1 MSGTATKVIGALVA
15 LMVVLC
21 IGSFWV
27 GAWVEQAFSESAARA
42 ARYGITMKVVDYQR
56 GLFGA
61 TARSEVVLPKS
72 LGKESLLFFDHDIQ
86 HGPLPILFG
95 AARIHSRL
103 TALPDEYAR
112 IFDGDPFADKTVIEV
127 ETTVGWGG
135 GLHHRFKS
143 PGFEARS
150 REGRKIVWG
159 GFDGEI
165 DTDSNQ
171 TRFQTKLHFAGLNWE
186 GFQVGEASFDNDLAW
201 NDEFGQ
207 ASGTSNLTLEKF
219 VYSSKNADNSTFA
232 VDMGKSRAETEI
244 SVGDDGAPKTKTG
257 LTVTKIAVTEGDVAQ
272 TIDDIKLALL
282 TENIDIGA
290 VIEAV
295 SSDQDENVDIA
306 LLDAMSQAARE
317 QTEEEKNGG
326 AWPRVPQPPA
336 AAPENANNKDANDE
350 TVADVGDE
358 SAFMTAL
365 LQRKPTLSIEDFRA
379 HWRGGEV
386 AGLFRIGYVGN
397 ASPGCGGGAAAPGD
411 TDLFTG
417 LFSKAN
423 YTVELHLPRAVAV
436 DLLSSANVDAE
447 DSEAGDLANQS
458 ITEMLQDGL
467 LVEKNGVL
475 NLAVSS
481 ENCVRNLNGKPFVDD
496 AVLLKLWGLWPFS
509 SDADQAFGN
518 EDGAA
523 ADDGN

>member
-15 LMVVLC
+15 LVVVLC

-27 GAWVEQAFSESAARA
+27 GAWVEQAFSESVARTT
-42 ARYGITMKVVDYQR
+42 RYGFTMKVVDYQR

-72 LGKESLLFFDHDIQ
+72 LGKESSLFFDHDIQ

-112 IFDGDPFADKTVIEV
+112 IFEGDPFAGKTVIEV

-135 GLHHRFKS
+135 GLHHRFNS
-143 PGFEARS
+143 PGFEAKG
-150 REGRKIVWG
+150 REGQKIVWG

-171 TRFQTKLHFAGLNWE
+171 TRFRTKLHFAGLSGE
-186 GFQVGEASFDNDLAW
+186 GFQVGEVLLDNNLAW
-201 NDEFGQ
+201 DDEFGQ

-244 SVGDDGAPKTKTG
+244 SVGDEGAPKTKTD

-295 SSDQDENVDIA
+295 SVDQDENADIA

-317 QTEEEKNGG
+317 QTEEENAGG
-326 AWPRVPQPPA
+326 TRPPASQPPA
-336 AAPENANNKDANDE
+336 AANDKEGAETAADA
-350 TVADVGDE
+350 GDE

-379 HWRGGEV
+379 HWREGEV
-386 AGLFRIGYVGN
+386 TGLFRIGYVGD
-397 ASPGCGGGAAAPGD
+397 ASPGCGGGAAAALGD

-436 DLLSSANVDAE
+436 DLLTSTNVDAE
-447 DSEAGDLANQS
+447 DSEAGDLAKQS

-509 SDADQAFGN
+509 SDADQPSGN
-518 EDGAA
+518 EEDGAA
-523 ADDGN
+523 DGG